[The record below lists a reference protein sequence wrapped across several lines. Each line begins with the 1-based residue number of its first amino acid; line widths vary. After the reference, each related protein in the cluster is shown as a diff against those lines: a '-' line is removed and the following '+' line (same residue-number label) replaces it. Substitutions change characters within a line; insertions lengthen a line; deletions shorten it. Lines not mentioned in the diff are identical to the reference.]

1 MFACFFLP
9 SFLRLFACL
18 FVFLLV
24 PPFLP
29 LFILLSHQL
38 PSLTT
43 GSSNCSQSVNFALLS
58 KDPHNC
64 KAIKRW
70 QSLEL
75 NIFITGNCNTSD
87 AVNITWSLARL
98 KTKTKIIGKTKTV
111 FSETTDRKRNFTSSW
126 KIEQYSLPYGTYCV
140 DVTAQMGS
148 LNLKSLVNYTY
159 GFLEISESLLRA
171 SISGPKIT
179 YHQLIETLVLDAG
192 RSYDPDVPDEERAL
206 HHGMSFTWYCKRE
219 NETFPRDL
227 TSLPLISAQIG
238 SHVNTSGCYG
248 TGPGKL
254 KFNGTKLKLDLER
267 MQVGVTYEVKLVIS
281 KGKEREASVSHI
293 FSHVTNADL
302 KISIR

>member
-1 MFACFFLP
+1 M
-9 SFLRLFACL
+9 
-18 FVFLLV
+18 
-24 PPFLP
+24 
-29 LFILLSHQL
+29 
-38 PSLTT
+38 
-43 GSSNCSQSVNFALLS
+43 NFASLS

-98 KTKTKIIGKTKTV
+98 ESKTKIIGKTKTV

-140 DVTAQMGS
+140 DVTAQIGS

-159 GFLEISESLLRA
+159 GFLGISESLLRA

-227 TSLPLISAQIG
+227 TSLPLINGQIG

-267 MQVGVTYEVKLVIS
+267 MRVGVTYEVKLVIS
-281 KGKEREASVSHI
+281 KGKEREASVSHL
-293 FSHVTNADL
+293 FSHVTNVDL